1 MKKINKYIKIGLLSF
16 SLMGLVSCND
26 FLGKLR

>member
-26 FLGKLR
+26 FLEKE